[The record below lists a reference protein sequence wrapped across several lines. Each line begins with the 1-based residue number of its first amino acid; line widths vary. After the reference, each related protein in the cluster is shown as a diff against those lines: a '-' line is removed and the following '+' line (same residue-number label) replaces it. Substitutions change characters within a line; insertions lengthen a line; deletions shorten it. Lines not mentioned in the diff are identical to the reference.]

1 MASNYSMC
9 FQCTFKQI
17 RRQIFRNSGR
27 NLQHIRSL
35 SSSAPH
41 LQPTNISESSKA
53 ELESAHKYCVELL
66 RKYDRPSYTLSTF
79 IPRHTAKFY
88 IALHA
93 LNVSLS
99 MIPETTSAHTIGLM
113 RLQFW
118 RDTIT
123 RTLAGTPPKEPIA
136 ILLASAL
143 SDLDTRTQ
151 GRAKISKGWLTRLIN
166 AREQHLT
173 HTSYANLAS
182 LESYSESTY
191 STLLY
196 LTLSALPLTS
206 LTADHLASHIGKAAG
221 ITALLRGVPLIA
233 FPPPPGHH
241 SSQTRMG
248 KEGPVAGES
257 RQGSIMLPLDI
268 MAQAGVKE
276 EDVFRLG
283 ADAPGLRDAV
293 FTVATRA
300 SDHLITARQMLK
312 NLRAGEDVGHDF
324 EHEGEEGHEYH
335 DSREAYQYR
344 PDDQQAKNSSLTTQ
358 LREVERGFGVL
369 LPAVST
375 GLWLNK
381 LQKVDFD
388 IFEPELLSTD
398 WRLPWKAYWA
408 YRRREF

>member
-1 MASNYSMC
+1 MVLYPLPE
-9 FQCTFKQI
+9 FDEKLI
-17 RRQIFRNSGR
+17 
-27 NLQHIRSL
+27 
-35 SSSAPH
+35 SA
-41 LQPTNISESSKA
+41 
-53 ELESAHKYCVELL
+53 

-79 IPRHTAKFY
+79 IPRHTTKFY

-118 RDTIT
+118 RDTVT

-143 SDLDTRTQ
+143 SDLHTRTQ
-151 GRAKISKGWLTRLIN
+151 GKAKISKGWLMRLIN

-173 HTSYANLAS
+173 HTAYPNLAS
-182 LESYSESTY
+182 LESYAENTY
-191 STLLY
+191 STLMY

-206 LTADHLASHIGKAAG
+206 LTADHIASHIGKAAG
-221 ITALLRGVPLIA
+221 ITALLRGVPLVA
-233 FPPPPGHH
+233 FPPPPNHH
-241 SSQTRMG
+241 SSQTRIG
-248 KEGPVAGES
+248 KEGAVPGES
-257 RQGSIMLPLDI
+257 RQGSVMLPLDI
-268 MAQAGVKE
+268 MAESGVKE
-276 EDVFRLG
+276 EDVFRHG

-335 DSREAYQYR
+335 DSHEAYQYR
-344 PDDQQAKNSSLTTQ
+344 PDDQQAKSTSLNTQ

-375 GLWLNK
+375 GLWLNN

-388 IFEPELLSTD
+388 IFKPELLSTD

-408 YRRREF
+408 FRRREF